1 MTSPPTHI
9 YTHSQGTDMI
19 LRISDQGGGIARD
32 IAKDCLNWSFTTV
45 EDVGDTGGAG
55 MLGGVGANA
64 SGYRMCHTVF
74 GIIF

>member
-1 MTSPPTHI
+1 
-9 YTHSQGTDMI
+9 MI